1 MSMNTWPLN
10 APLGLL
16 PQGMDIP
23 LPTEDTTPVRYAE
36 IVGDAYLAFVSIED
50 RKKGGYYLTP
60 GNVARFMAER
70 ASCAGPGLHVLDP
83 GSGTG
88 ILAAAVC
95 EMASTAGSVQTLH
108 VDAYETDPLLAS
120 LTHLVL
126 AFSNQWLG
134 ERGVTLTFDVKR
146 EDFVLKNADVLRA
159 TRRLDGCPENAE
171 AARSGYDLVI
181 SNPPYFKLSKS
192 DPRAVAAGS
201 IVHGQP
207 NIYALF
213 MAVSAELLSESG
225 ELVYIVPRSFS
236 SGPYFRK
243 FREAFFQ
250 RVAPKA
256 IHLFESRSDVFK
268 RQSVLQEN
276 LILTGRNRINGTL
289 GDEEVLISH
298 SETSRE
304 MPDRPTFMVSLD
316 SVLNLAG
323 KNKEL
328 GIPLIPQDVELVD
341 VVRSWPNTLHS
352 LGLDISTGPVV
363 PFRARGFL
371 ARADSEGDSVPL
383 LWMSHVRPMRIQWP
397 LTGKGPPQWILVAPG
412 SVKLL
417 VDNATYVLV
426 RRFSAKEEE
435 RRLVAAPLLGGH
447 LGLTR
452 VGFENHLNYIRGVS
466 RELDDELA
474 WGLAAILNSSFL
486 DRYFRVFN
494 GNTQVSATELRA
506 MPLPDESAIRAVGG
520 GVGPEIDPGTV
531 LTEVDLA
538 ASRVL
543 KFNRD

>member
-126 AFSNQWLG
+126 AFSKQWLG

-323 KNKEL
+323 KEQGTGHPIDPAGRGIGGRCPVLAQHVALSRL
-328 GIPLIPQDVELVD
+328 GYLDWTSGAVPCQRIPSPGRLRGGLGAFAVD
-341 VVRSWPNTLHS
+341 EPRPSDAHS
-352 LGLDISTGPVV
+352 VAVNWERASAVDSGCPGISKASGRQCDI
-363 PFRARGFL
+363 
-371 ARADSEGDSVPL
+371 
-383 LWMSHVRPMRIQWP
+383 RPC
-397 LTGKGPPQWILVAPG
+397 
-412 SVKLL
+412 
-417 VDNATYVLV
+417 
-426 RRFSAKEEE
+426 SA
-435 RRLVAAPLLGGH
+435 LQ
-447 LGLTR
+447 
-452 VGFENHLNYIRGVS
+452 
-466 RELDDELA
+466 RE
-474 WGLAAILNSSFL
+474 
-486 DRYFRVFN
+486 
-494 GNTQVSATELRA
+494 
-506 MPLPDESAIRAVGG
+506 GG
-520 GVGPEIDPGTV
+520 GTPPGCGSAPRRSSRID
-531 LTEVDLA
+531 
-538 ASRVL
+538 
-543 KFNRD
+543 